1 MPTLE
6 LVEYWA
12 HTNSGYSASG
22 NTLVFSPAPI
32 SLTKDVT
39 VKWRIRRPGFQRKV
53 ERARFR
59 YNEKI
64 QFKASGSCNAE
75 KRNEIEWYSK
85 RDSLFKLQNCDMDTF
100 LAEETSDTDEN
111 AYQYWIEAKG
121 QAQAIVYLVFES
133 AKFTQREGKIDWFDY
148 VVTLRRVHLTR
159 H

>member
-1 MPTLE
+1 MPNLE

-12 HTNSGYSASG
+12 HVSTGYVASG
-22 NTLVFSPAPI
+22 NTLTFSPAPI
-32 SLTKDVT
+32 SLTKDIT
-39 VKWRIRRPGFQRKV
+39 VKWRIRRPGFQRKL

-64 QFKASGSCNAE
+64 SFKASGSCNAE
-75 KRNEIEWYSK
+75 KRNEIEWYAK
-85 RDSLFKLQNCDMDTF
+85 RDSLFRLVNCDMTTF

-111 AYQYWIEAKG
+111 AYQYWTEAK
-121 QAQAIVYLVFES
+121 AQPEAVVYMVFES

-148 VVTLRRVHLTR
+148 IVTLRRVHLTR